1 MQSGAIQMPYP
12 KSICVYC
19 GSSNAVRDEFKNSAF
34 ELGRLMGEAKI
45 RLVYGG
51 GRVGLMGR
59 VADGCI
65 VAGGEVT
72 GIIPSFL
79 SEKEVSH
86 PQVTDLIVV
95 ETMHERKQLMVDRS
109 DAFVILPGGIGTL
122 DEFFEIVSWRQL
134 RLHDKPI
141 IVVDQLGYWSEMIG
155 VIDKLVAEGFA
166 QQAHRD
172 AVVVVSTIEDALEA
186 AGKAPP
192 PMIDVATK
200 WM

>member
-1 MQSGAIQMPYP
+1 M
-12 KSICVYC
+12 
-19 GSSNAVRDEFKNSAF
+19 
-34 ELGRLMGEAKI
+34 
-45 RLVYGG
+45 
-51 GRVGLMGR
+51 
-59 VADGCI
+59 
-65 VAGGEVT
+65 T

-79 SEKEVSH
+79 SEREVSH

-95 ETMHERKQLMVDRS
+95 ETMHERKQIMVDRS
-109 DAFVILPGGIGTL
+109 DAFIILPGGIGTL

-172 AVVVVSTIEDALEA
+172 AVVVVETIQDALEA
-186 AGKAPP
+186 ASKAPA

>member
-1 MQSGAIQMPYP
+1 MPYP